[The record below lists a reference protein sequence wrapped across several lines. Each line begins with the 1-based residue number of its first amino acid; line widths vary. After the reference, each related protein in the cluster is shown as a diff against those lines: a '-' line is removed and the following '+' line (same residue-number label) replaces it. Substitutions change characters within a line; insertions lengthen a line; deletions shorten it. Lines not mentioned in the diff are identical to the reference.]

1 MHFPSFRYLVILPAI
16 LLSSVSFAGSPY
28 DAFLLDIYRLE
39 RCGFMTTSETAKADR
54 VDRCRDV
61 LDEANSKLDG
71 INDDDAARQSAITAD
86 WSSLRR
92 VYEEALD
99 EPSMFRTPY
108 TSDDLRSGR
117 TAIVAL
123 LQDDLPKPP
132 SPVALAIQMERI
144 ATEYVWRAESVMG
157 MTAGSS
163 EILDIEVMVAEADAQ
178 FAVLRKNY
186 PNNADVRAVF
196 SKYEFIR
203 NSLVNYNSNM
213 VPYIVD
219 LYADKITEALS
230 ALSDS

>member
-1 MHFPSFRYLVILPAI
+1 MRRLTFWSLATLP
-16 LLSSVSFAGSPY
+16 LLFSSSLFAASPY

-54 VDRCRDV
+54 VDRCRDI
-61 LDEANSKLDG
+61 LDAVNAALEGVS
-71 INDDDAARQSAITAD
+71 DADPARQSAMAEAWQTL
-86 WSSLRR
+86 SS
-92 VYEEALD
+92 VHEEALA

-117 TAIVAL
+117 RAIVAL

-132 SPVALAIQMERI
+132 SPVALAIQMEGI
-144 ATEYVWRAESVMG
+144 ANEYVWRAESVMG

-178 FAVLRKNY
+178 FAMLLKSRPK
-186 PNNADVRAVF
+186 DLEVRGVYA
-196 SKYEFIR
+196 KYQFIR
-203 NSLVNYNSNM
+203 NSLINYNSNT

-230 ALSDS
+230 AMKES

>member
-1 MHFPSFRYLVILPAI
+1 MRRLTFWSLATLP
-16 LLSSVSFAGSPY
+16 LLFSSSLFAASPY

-54 VDRCRDV
+54 VDRCRDI
-61 LDEANSKLDG
+61 LDAANAALEGVS
-71 INDDDAARQSAITAD
+71 DADPARQSAMAEAWQTL
-86 WSSLRR
+86 SS
-92 VYEEALD
+92 VHEEALA

-117 TAIVAL
+117 RAIVAL

-144 ATEYVWRAESVMG
+144 ANEYVWRAESVMG

-178 FAVLRKNY
+178 FAILLKSRPK
-186 PNNADVRAVF
+186 DLEVRGVYA
-196 SKYEFIR
+196 KYQFIR
-203 NSLVNYNSNM
+203 NSLINYNSNT

-230 ALSDS
+230 AMKES